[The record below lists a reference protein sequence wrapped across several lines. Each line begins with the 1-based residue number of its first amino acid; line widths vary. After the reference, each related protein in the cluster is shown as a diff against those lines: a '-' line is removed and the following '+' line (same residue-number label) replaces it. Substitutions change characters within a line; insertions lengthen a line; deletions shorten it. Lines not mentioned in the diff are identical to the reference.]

1 VKCSR
6 CGHENP
12 EEARFCAQCG
22 NQLDKTCPVCSAPV
36 RPDDRFCNNCGNS
49 LTAQSPTTAERDH
62 TAYAPDE
69 MLTKITEA
77 RSEHA
82 MRGERR
88 TVTMLFADI
97 KGSTSMAETL
107 DPEDWADIMNGA
119 FEHLIAPIY
128 RYEGTLARLQGDAVL
143 AFFGAPIAHEDDPI
157 RAVRAGLEII
167 ERLRPYKA
175 EMLEQ
180 WGVPLDVRVGVNTG
194 LVVVGA
200 VGSDLKVEYTA
211 LGDAVNVAARMEQT
225 ADPGT
230 VRVTD
235 ETWNL
240 ISDHFEGDELGP
252 VKVKGKSEPVSAVRV
267 VRYKGVAT
275 TSPTPRP
282 IIGRSSELETLEE
295 LRQRLEGGSGWIIS
309 IMGEAGLGKT
319 RLLDEFRSRTLA
331 LDEVGATYGE
341 AEGMAWMTAFSQS
354 YDSSV
359 PYSTI
364 KDLLARW
371 WRLDDLDEPYAHIEE
386 ITESVI
392 GHTMQDA
399 AFYLGYVAG
408 VTLPNRVSDLI
419 GNLEPPVLHKRAREA
434 VVAYLESEA
443 NRRPLIVALEDTHW
457 ADSMSLTFI
466 DDLMQVTERESLGL
480 LLSMRPYRDE
490 PIWQTHEVAL
500 RDHPHRYQTIDLSLL
515 TTEAATDLLD
525 TLLEDA
531 DVPDGIRGSILERAG
546 GNPLF
551 IEQMARAI
559 QDTGGDSFDFT
570 VPTGLTT
577 LLTARLDRLDET
589 AREVAQ
595 TASVIGS
602 EFRRSALG
610 TLLGETFDLDRAV
623 IELLRRGI
631 FVERDDSKGALAFS
645 HALIQDASYSTMLHR
660 TRRQLHDRVAEYLT
674 RTSPESHQEIA
685 QHFVEARNQEAA
697 FPYLV
702 SAGEQSS
709 RSMAL
714 SDAIRFYTTALDNIP
729 ADPDPEMVVKA
740 HDGLGVAYSL
750 IPDLS
755 QSEAAYQ
762 ALADYADSAGRPSAK
777 VKALNRLALNTAILA
792 GDLTGAHRYLDDAY
806 TLAKEAGDEYGLAEY
821 HMNAC
826 VISGFSGDLEASIR
840 HDEETARQGE
850 ALGVDE
856 IRLEGLVRLATNAVW
871 LMDFDKAEQ
880 ALDEAIRAAE
890 QADDDARLTIVQVM
904 GSSRMR
910 LRDGDTESALQIL
923 LESVETM
930 NRYPSFYTP
939 FATTLAA
946 TLHYD
951 RGDIE
956 TGIGLVSGVQREV
969 IEQQMNLYTALTSAT
984 LVRMYGSLHLVES
997 LKELRSSAL
1006 EAVQAPLGNYLASTV
1021 WADLGYAN
1029 LAIGEIASADED
1041 FTNGLATASATQY
1054 WELPRLLI
1062 GRALVAAELGEFDR
1076 AHRQLDEAQAFLL
1089 EKELRLFDASLG
1101 HARGT
1106 ALITE
1111 GRNPEAAEQ
1120 LSDAF
1125 EAATRTGLR
1134 PLAARIAVTATSA
1147 AVAAGDGDGARRN
1160 DETARSLV
1168 DEIVAAVIDEDL
1180 RNAVEKAILAPLDQP
1195 ATD

>member
-12 EEARFCAQCG
+12 DGSRFCAQCG
-22 NQLDKTCPVCSAPV
+22 NRLETTCPVCSAPV
-36 RPDDRFCNNCGNS
+36 HSDDRFCNSCGNS
-49 LTAQSPTTAERDH
+49 LALEGEAVAEPDH
-62 TAYAPDE
+62 TAYAPGE
-69 MLTKITEA
+69 KLSKITDA
-77 RSEHA
+77 RSSQA
-82 MRGERR
+82 MRGQRR

-157 RAVRAGLEII
+157 RAGRAGLEII
-167 ERLRPYKA
+167 ERLQPYKA
-175 EMLEQ
+175 EMLER

-240 ISDHFEGDELGP
+240 IADHFEGDELGP
-252 VKVKGKSEPVSAVRV
+252 VEVKGKSEPVSAVRV
-267 VRYKGVAT
+267 VRYQGVAT
-275 TSPTPRP
+275 TSPTQRP
-282 IIGRSSELETLEE
+282 MIGRSSELETLEE
-295 LRQRLEGGSGWIIS
+295 LRQRLAGGSGWITS

-319 RLLDEFRSRTLA
+319 RLLDEFRGRTLA
-331 LDEVGATYGE
+331 LDGVGTTYPE
-341 AEGMAWMTAFSQS
+341 AEGMAWMMAFSQS

-371 WRLDDLDEPYAHIEE
+371 WRLVDLDEPYAHIEE

-392 GHTMQDA
+392 GYTMQDA

-408 VTLPNRVSDLI
+408 VTLPDRVSDLI
-419 GNLEPPVLHKRAREA
+419 RNLEPPVLHKRVREA
-434 VVAYLESEA
+434 VIAYLEAEA
-443 NRRPLIVALEDTHW
+443 NRRPVIVALEDTHW

-490 PIWQTHEVAL
+490 PIWQTHERAL
-500 RDHPHRYQTIDLSLL
+500 RDHPHRYQTIDLGLL
-515 TTEAATDLLD
+515 TTESATDLFD

-531 DVPDGIRGSILERAG
+531 DVSDETRLSILDRAA

-559 QDTGGDSFDFT
+559 QDTGDDSDFT

-577 LLTARLDRLDET
+577 LLIARLDRLDET

-595 TASVIGS
+595 MASVIGS
-602 EFRRSALG
+602 EFHRSALG
-610 TLLGETFDLDRAV
+610 TLLGETFDLDRAI

-631 FVERDDSKGALAFS
+631 FVERNSSTGTLAFS
-645 HALIQDASYSTMLHR
+645 HSLIQDASYSTMLLR
-660 TRRQLHDRVAEYLT
+660 TRRQVHDRIAEYLI
-674 RTSPESHQEIA
+674 RTAPDSPQEIA
-685 QHFVEARNQEAA
+685 HHFVAAANPQAA
-697 FPYLV
+697 FPYLIE
-702 SAGEQSS
+702 AGEQSS

-755 QSEAAYQ
+755 HSDAAYQ

-806 TLAKEAGDEYGLAEY
+806 SLAKEAGDEYGLAEY

-826 VISGFSGDLEASIR
+826 VISGFGGDLEASLR
-840 HDEETARQGE
+840 HDEETARQGA
-850 ALGVDE
+850 ALGVNE

-880 ALDEAIRAAE
+880 ALNEAIRAAE
-890 QADDDARLTIVQVM
+890 EANDDARLTIVQVM
-904 GSSRMR
+904 GTSRMR
-910 LRDGDTESALQIL
+910 LRDGDTESALHIL

-939 FATTLAA
+939 FAMSLAA
-946 TLHYD
+946 TLQYD

-956 TGIGLVSGVQREV
+956 TGIGQVSRVRREV
-969 IEQQMNLYTALTSAT
+969 VDQQMNLYIALTSAT
-984 LVRMYGSLHLVES
+984 LVRMYGSLHLAES
-997 LKELRSSAL
+997 LPELRSSAL

-1021 WADLGYAN
+1021 WADLGHAN
-1029 LAIGEIASADED
+1029 LAIGEITGADED
-1041 FTNGLATASATQY
+1041 FTNGLAAASATRY
-1054 WELPRLLI
+1054 WEFPRLLI
-1062 GRALVAAELGEFDR
+1062 GKALVAAELGEFDS
-1076 AHRQLDEAQAFLL
+1076 AHRHLDEAQTFLL
-1089 EKELRLFDASLG
+1089 EKDLRLFDAALG
-1101 HARGT
+1101 HARGR
-1106 ALITE
+1106 ALATE
-1111 GRNPEAAEQ
+1111 GRKSEAAER
-1120 LSDAF
+1120 LADAF
-1125 EAATRTGLR
+1125 EAATRMGLR
-1134 PLAARIAVTATSA
+1134 PLAARIAVTATRTA
-1147 AVAAGDGDGARRN
+1147 IAAGDAGGARRN

-1168 DEIVAAVIDEDL
+1168 GEVMAPITDKDL
-1180 RNAVEKAILAPLDQP
+1180 RSAVERAILAPLDQP
-1195 ATD
+1195 ATS